1 MTHGGNEH
9 NPVIN
14 WSESGIVASNGGSSD
29 PKQEGSDS
37 MRNPDTFTQNQKE
50 TRRRK
55 MSRDAQYDR
64 FGDKVKERKVKR
76 PRNNKVKYYDYEQWE

>member
-1 MTHGGNEH
+1 M
-9 NPVIN
+9 
-14 WSESGIVASNGGSSD
+14 SSGGSDHTRIIDKNVSG
-29 PKQEGSDS
+29 PQEDYREQKGTGDES
-37 MRNPDTFTQNQKE
+37 MYYPDRMYNKD